1 MKLLKC
7 GMACCV
13 FLSIVAWQT
22 KDTSLQPTDA
32 KGFIV
37 EIQKKYA
44 EIQAIKQK
52 GNQEETENKIK
63 AVHRRLTRAYPVY
76 YDWWLQDGT
85 TGDVDWFGK
94 SFNEELSVRL
104 QKLNIKAPVT
114 NTPESIESAFLSY
127 LKACEQRRIKRLEA
141 FTADKPEIVFTK
153 YRTLRPSFFA
163 YTEGVS
169 DARAECNYIAGGA
182 LAKLKMNGIW
192 AEVETLLTDEEGVV
206 RDPNLHFDGQH
217 LLFSWKKSRKEDDF
231 HLYEMDLKTR
241 EIKQLTFGKGH
252 ADIEGIYLPDDN
264 ILFNST
270 RCGSTV
276 DCWFT
281 EVSNMYLCDREGRYM
296 RQVGFDQVHT
306 VTPTLLDDGRV
317 VYTRWDYNDR
327 GQVWAQ
333 PLFQMNPDGQDRL
346 NITE

>member
-85 TGDVDWFGK
+85 TGDVDWFNK
-94 SFNEELSVRL
+94 SFNQELSVRL
-104 QKLNIKAPVT
+104 QKLNIKAAVI

-192 AEVETLLTDEEGVV
+192 AEVETMLTDEEGVV

-281 EVSNMYLCDREGRYM
+281 EVSNMYLCEQGGALYASGRFRPGAYGNTDF
-296 RQVGFDQVHT
+296 VG
-306 VTPTLLDDGRV
+306 
-317 VYTRWDYNDR
+317 
-327 GQVWAQ
+327 
-333 PLFQMNPDGQDRL
+333 
-346 NITE
+346 

>member
-85 TGDVDWFGK
+85 TGDVDWFNK
-94 SFNEELSVRL
+94 SFNQELSVRL
-104 QKLNIKAPVT
+104 QKLNIKAAVT
-114 NTPESIESAFLSY
+114 NAPESIESAFLSY

-141 FTADKPEIVFTK
+141 FTADKPEIVSSFSISCCCS
-153 YRTLRPSFFA
+153 LSSSSFFLS
-163 YTEGVS
+163 TIP
-169 DARAECNYIAGGA
+169 N
-182 LAKLKMNGIW
+182 W
-192 AEVETLLTDEEGVV
+192 ASRFSLTASASAFL
-206 RDPNLHFDGQH
+206 R
-217 LLFSWKKSRKEDDF
+217 
-231 HLYEMDLKTR
+231 
-241 EIKQLTFGKGH
+241 
-252 ADIEGIYLPDDN
+252 
-264 ILFNST
+264 
-270 RCGSTV
+270 
-276 DCWFT
+276 
-281 EVSNMYLCDREGRYM
+281 
-296 RQVGFDQVHT
+296 
-306 VTPTLLDDGRV
+306 
-317 VYTRWDYNDR
+317 
-327 GQVWAQ
+327 
-333 PLFQMNPDGQDRL
+333 
-346 NITE
+346 

>member
-22 KDTSLQPTDA
+22 KYTSLQPTDA

-44 EIQAIKQK
+44 EVQAVKKK
-52 GNQEETENKIK
+52 GNQEEIENKIK
-63 AVHRRLTRAYPVY
+63 AVHRRLTRTYPVY
-76 YDWWLQDGT
+76 YDWWLQDGK
-85 TGDVDWFGK
+85 TGDVDWFSK
-94 SFNEELSVRL
+94 SFNQELSVRL
-104 QKLNIKAPVT
+104 QKLNINTSVT
-114 NTPESIESAFLSY
+114 NTPESIETAFQSY
-127 LKACEQRRIKRLEA
+127 LKACEQRRIKRLTA

-231 HLYEMDLKTR
+231 HLYE
-241 EIKQLTFGKGH
+241 
-252 ADIEGIYLPDDN
+252 IY
-264 ILFNST
+264 
-270 RCGSTV
+270 GSQQY
-276 DCWFT
+276 
-281 EVSNMYLCDREGRYM
+281 VSLR
-296 RQVGFDQVHT
+296 
-306 VTPTLLDDGRV
+306 
-317 VYTRWDYNDR
+317 
-327 GQVWAQ
+327 
-333 PLFQMNPDGQDRL
+333 
-346 NITE
+346 